1 MQALVFN
8 EGRRQP
14 FHDHQDLSQVADG
27 FHSSIVKPRLI
38 YLDTDVLLLQDIE
51 VLWKMD
57 MKGLPAAAVE
67 DCSQTFEPRLHP
79 IKLHGSLDGH

>member
-1 MQALVFN
+1 M
-8 EGRRQP
+8 
-14 FHDHQDLSQVADG
+14 ADG

-51 VLWKMD
+51 VLWKTD

-79 IKLHGSLDGH
+79 IKLHGSLDGHCRLEICERLILQTTIQLH